1 VGVGTAFCIYLPV
14 YKADRSIKP
23 VEETIIDEE
32 VSGVENIMFV
42 DDEPM
47 LVNVFKQGLSRLG
60 FNVEGFTDPRKALE
74 YFDRNHHRVDM
85 VLTDTTM
92 PYMNGVDLAEK
103 MLAIDPRMPIII
115 CTGFTTLIS
124 AEGAKQL
131 GIQDFVM
138 KPFKI
143 KEIAQLIRDILDKE
157 EKINDADRFA
167 PE

>member
-1 VGVGTAFCIYLPV
+1 
-14 YKADRSIKP
+14 
-23 VEETIIDEE
+23 
-32 VSGVENIMFV
+32 
-42 DDEPM
+42 
-47 LVNVFKQGLSRLG
+47 
-60 FNVEGFTDPRKALE
+60 
-74 YFDRNHHRVDM
+74 M

-103 MLAIDPRMPIII
+103 LLAIDPRMPIII

-131 GIQDFVM
+131 GIRDFVM